1 MKRAD
6 DEEQLEYICQWRE
19 MKEEE
24 EKQEKIHRKRMRRF
38 HLARAK
44 WYLKKAFEDLM
55 QGILV

>member
-6 DEEQLEYICQWRE
+6 DEEQLEYIRQWSD
-19 MKEEE
+19 MKEE
-24 EKQEKIHRKRMRRF
+24 EKQEKLHRKRMRRF

>member
-1 MKRAD
+1 MKRAN
-6 DEEQLEYICQWRE
+6 DEEQLEYIRQWCE
-19 MKEEE
+19 MKEE
-24 EKQEKIHRKRMRRF
+24 EKQEKLHRKRMRRF